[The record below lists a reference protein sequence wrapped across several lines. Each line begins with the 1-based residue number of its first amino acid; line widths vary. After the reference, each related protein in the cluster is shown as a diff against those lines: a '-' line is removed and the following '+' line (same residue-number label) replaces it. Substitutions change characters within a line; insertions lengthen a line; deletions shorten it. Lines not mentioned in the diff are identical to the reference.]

1 MSQVKGYN
9 FDRIVIEMSG
19 VAEPKNIRREFQEAA
34 RDNRNLSE
42 CTLCQTFAGANLQII
57 CQTLFSNIANSLQ

>member
-1 MSQVKGYN
+1 MACIYQLHEMSQVKGYN

-34 RDNRNLSE
+34 RDNRNLSY
-42 CTLCQTFAGANLQII
+42 CK
-57 CQTLFSNIANSLQ
+57 